1 MSNRI
6 SSDDLA
12 ELKEQLKPLIGQRFR
27 SLCLPIVAIAA
38 FEPSQIGTIVGTL
51 MDALIP
57 HLDIKGLGL
66 EKHEGILGEREGYP
80 DYKHESGK
88 RLELKLLYVD
98 NPDLKM
104 KKPPTPREPSARLTQ
119 KVTVKNVDPDLDAL
133 LLIAY
138 RIEVD
143 DLNPDAAVPRII
155 DLELFSMIEL
165 VEARDKRMTDGSG
178 RWFGNYETPTILSR
192 IGQEKVRKNIPLD
205 TSIYGR
211 KESEGKDF
219 NEDTNF
225 GKLKRIPHPKLQ
237 KFLGKYKLPVGSEQ
251 LSLDAVVD
259 ELIKI
264 DEYELQN
271 EECVYMVIREQL
283 IQELEKTPDDIVQLL
298 LDYLHRVKATRKD
311 HP

>member
-1 MSNRI
+1 MSGRI
-6 SSDDLA
+6 SNHDLA

-27 SLCLPIVAIAA
+27 SLSLPVVAIAA
-38 FEPSQIGTIVGTL
+38 FEPSQVGTIVGAL

-57 HLDIKGLGL
+57 HLEIKGLGL

-98 NPDLKM
+98 NPGLKM

-119 KVTVKNVDPDLDAL
+119 KVTVKNVDPELDAM

-138 RIEVD
+138 RMEVD
-143 DLNPDAAVPRII
+143 DLNSDAAVPQII

-165 VEARDKRMTDGSG
+165 VEARDKRMTDGGG
-178 RWFGNYETPTILSR
+178 RWFGNYETPTVLSKV
-192 IGQEKVRKNIPLD
+192 GKEKLSKGLPLD
-205 TSIYGR
+205 TSSYGR

-237 KFLGKYKLPVGSEQ
+237 GFLSKYRLPIEDEQ
-251 LSLDAVVD
+251 LSLDSVVD
-259 ELIKI
+259 ELIEI
-264 DEYELQN
+264 DEEELQD
-271 EECVYMVIREQL
+271 EER
-283 IQELEKTPDDIVQLL
+283 D
-298 LDYLHRVKATRKD
+298 
-311 HP
+311 

>member
-1 MSNRI
+1 MSGRI
-6 SSDDLA
+6 SNHDLV

-27 SLCLPIVAIAA
+27 SLSLPIVAIAA
-38 FEPSQIGTIVGTL
+38 FEPSQVGTIVGTL

-88 RLELKLLYVD
+88 RLELKLLYID
-98 NPDLKM
+98 NPSLKM

-119 KVTVKNVDPDLDAL
+119 KVTVKNVDPELDAM

-138 RIEVD
+138 RMEVD
-143 DLNPDAAVPRII
+143 DLNSDAAVPKII

-178 RWFGNYETPTILSR
+178 RWFGNYETPTVLSK
-192 IGQEKVRKNIPLD
+192 IGKEKYSKGLPLD
-205 TSIYGR
+205 TSSYGR

-237 KFLGKYKLPVGSEQ
+237 SFLSKYRLPTEDEQ
-251 LSLDAVVD
+251 PSLDSVVD
-259 ELIKI
+259 ELVEI
-264 DEYELQN
+264 DRNELQD
-271 EECVYMVIREQL
+271 EER
-283 IQELEKTPDDIVQLL
+283 D
-298 LDYLHRVKATRKD
+298 
-311 HP
+311 

>member
-1 MSNRI
+1 MSGRI
-6 SSDDLA
+6 SNHDLV
-12 ELKEQLKPLIGQRFR
+12 ELKEQLKPLIGQQFR
-27 SLCLPIVAIAA
+27 SLSLPIVAIAA
-38 FEPSQIGTIVGTL
+38 FEPSQVGTIVGAL

-88 RLELKLLYVD
+88 RLELKLLYID
-98 NPDLKM
+98 NPRLKM

-119 KVTVKNVDPDLDAL
+119 KVTVKNVDPELDAM

-138 RIEVD
+138 RMEVN
-143 DLNPDAAVPRII
+143 DLNSDAAVPQII

-165 VEARDKRMTDGSG
+165 VEARDKRMTDGGG
-178 RWFGNYETPTILSR
+178 RWFGNYDTPTVLSK
-192 IGQEKVRKNIPLD
+192 IGKEKLSKGLPLD
-205 TSIYGR
+205 TNSYGR

-237 KFLGKYKLPVGSEQ
+237 SFLSKYKSPSEDEQ
-251 LSLDAVVD
+251 PSLDSVVD
-259 ELIKI
+259 ELLEV
-264 DEYELQN
+264 DEKEFQD
-271 EECVYMVIREQL
+271 EER
-283 IQELEKTPDDIVQLL
+283 D
-298 LDYLHRVKATRKD
+298 
-311 HP
+311 